1 MRAPVW
7 RGRLRACAVLASL
20 VSLLLL
26 AACTRGDPET
36 ALRATVADL
45 QAALEERDAAAMQ
58 QHLADDFIGNQGLD
72 RDGARRMAA
81 AYVLRHRDVGVSTG
95 PLEVALADAHATVRF
110 TVMLRGGSGR
120 LLPDA
125 AQVYDVET
133 GWRLDDGEW
142 KLASARW
149 TPAL

>member
-110 TVMLRGGSGR
+110 TAMLRGGSGR